1 VLRFQYSYDR
11 FNGVCHHTVHS
22 PILAHLFITMGI
34 PYSTQINA
42 AFDQV
47 TPLVSAGFV
56 VLQTTKNIAILLAY
70 IQIVTA
76 VLLSLILFALLGL
89 LFTMNPDLEKE
100 RQQLVTPVMHWLA
113 SWVFTYGRAANWLFK
128 GFVVVSIAGFGLF
141 LWQGSAVGASV
152 PKSDEGGSDETPE
165 EAT

>member
-1 VLRFQYSYDR
+1 VW
-11 FNGVCHHTVHS
+11 HHTVHNS
-22 PILAHLFITMGI
+22 ILAQLFITMGV
-34 PYSTQINA
+34 PYSTQIDA

-47 TPLVSAGFV
+47 TPLVSTGFD

-70 IQIVTA
+70 IQILTV

-100 RQQLVTPVMHWLA
+100 RQQLVTPVMRWLA
-113 SWVFTYGRAANWLFK
+113 SWVFMYGRAAKWLLK
-128 GFVVVSIAGFGLF
+128 GFVVSIAGFGLF

>member
-1 VLRFQYSYDR
+1 M
-11 FNGVCHHTVHS
+11 GV
-22 PILAHLFITMGI
+22 
-34 PYSTQINA
+34 PYSTQIDA

-47 TPLVSAGFV
+47 TPLVSTGFN
-56 VLQTTKNIAILLAY
+56 VLQTTKNIAILLTY
-70 IQIVTA
+70 IQILTV

-100 RQQLVTPVMHWLA
+100 RQQLVTPVMRWLA
-113 SWVFTYGRAANWLFK
+113 SWVFMYGRAAKWLLK
-128 GFVVVSIAGFGLF
+128 GVVSIAGFGLF
-141 LWQGSAVGASV
+141 IWQGSAVGASV